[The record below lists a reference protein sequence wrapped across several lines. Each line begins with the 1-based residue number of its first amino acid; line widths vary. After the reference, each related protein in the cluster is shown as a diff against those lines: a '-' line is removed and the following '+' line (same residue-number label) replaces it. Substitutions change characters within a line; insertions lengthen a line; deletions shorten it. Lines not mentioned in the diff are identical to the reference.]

1 MVAEREFLKGR
12 YFFIRLLLL
21 SARLFFCGWG
31 GGGGGGEEGV
41 SLVSE
46 FWRSFLYLFMYF
58 VILRYY
64 YPVIMAFVPM
74 PRWVSTID
82 RLKENGHRTTKMQA
96 VKNYKPH

>member
-21 SARLFFCGWG
+21 SAG
-31 GGGGGGEEGV
+31 GGGAEGV